1 MAINRTDTPLA
12 TTSEPKA
19 IDPVVK
25 KTESVDP
32 DTGGTVYK
40 HTWSN
45 TYGKK
50 SSKPTTKTT
59 TPLVK
64 RETTPVK
71 KQSSA
76 PVKKQSSGTSSG
88 ERSFTSL
95 PRLTPAGRTDDTKP
109 KADIPTETQLSKNTK
124 TKTDRYR
131 AVFNPGYERRK
142 DKSQTFDQWDQ
153 SEKERTQKNSAKNRR
168 WDWLKGGGGN
178 GEMDKNKSGGC
189 TNC

>member
-32 DTGGTVYK
+32 DTGVTTYK

-50 SSKPTTKTT
+50 SAKPTTKTT

-64 RETTPVK
+64 RGATPVK

-88 ERSFTSL
+88 ERTFTSL
-95 PRLTPAGRTDDTKP
+95 PRLTPAGTTVDTKP
-109 KADIPTETQLSKNTK
+109 SAPIATIRQTPTKA
-124 TKTDRYR
+124 DRYR
-131 AVFNPGYERRK
+131 AVWNKSYETRK
-142 DKSQTFDQWDQ
+142 DKSQTFDQWDK

-168 WDWLKGGGGN
+168 FDWLKGGGGN
-178 GEMDKNKSGGC
+178 GEMDKNKSGAC

>member
-1 MAINRTDTPLA
+1 MGINRKDTPLA

-50 SSKPTTKTT
+50 SAKPTTKTT

-64 RETTPVK
+64 RGTT
-71 KQSSA
+71 

-88 ERSFTSL
+88 ERTFTSL
-95 PRLTPAGRTDDTKP
+95 PRLTPAGKTDDTKP

-131 AVFNPGYERRK
+131 AVFNPGYETRK

-153 SEKERTQKNSAKNRR
+153 SEKERTQKNAAKNRR
-168 WDWLKGGGGN
+168 WDWLKGDGGN
-178 GEMDKNKSGGC
+178 GEMDKNKSGAC

>member
-1 MAINRTDTPLA
+1 MAINRKDTPLA

-25 KTESVDP
+25 KTQSVDP

-71 KQSSA
+71 KE
-76 PVKKQSSGTSSG
+76 SSGTSSG

-109 KADIPTETQLSKNTK
+109 KADIPTIRQTPTK
-124 TKTDRYR
+124 GERYR
-131 AVFNPGYERRK
+131 AVWNKSYETRK
-142 DKSQTFDQWDQ
+142 DKSQTFDQWDK
-153 SEKERTQKNSAKNRR
+153 SEKERTQKNAAKNRR
-168 WDWLKGGGGN
+168 WDWLKGDGGN
-178 GEMDKNKSGGC
+178 GEMDKNKSGAC